1 MLYMIPQS
9 VRTCRI
15 SVLCLV
21 WTAGMLYPGHS
32 SLLGNVVVRCVS
44 FFFKQEEVRYAKR
57 SEELILMNSED
68 KSAVGQAGALTVWM
82 ENKLSPAFP
91 SHGNI

>member
-1 MLYMIPQS
+1 MFLY
-9 VRTCRI
+9 
-15 SVLCLV
+15 
-21 WTAGMLYPGHS
+21 
-32 SLLGNVVVRCVS
+32 
-44 FFFKQEEVRYAKR
+44 FFKQEEVRYAKR